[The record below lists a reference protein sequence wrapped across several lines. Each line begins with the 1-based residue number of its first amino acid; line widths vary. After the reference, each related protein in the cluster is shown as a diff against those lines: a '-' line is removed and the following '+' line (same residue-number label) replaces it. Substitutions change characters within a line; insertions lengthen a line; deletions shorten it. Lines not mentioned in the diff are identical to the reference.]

1 MISPEDVRARE
12 KHYGPNM
19 VWIVNCNPN
28 TPFIGTKYNMY
39 IKYSGVDEG
48 YPRGLGFYQ
57 IYRKRHLVKLNRFS
71 RPVILYIENDKNQQF
86 VMFPGISEVF
96 KLPKFEDY
104 KDGLSFLGGNEA
116 DIRKELM
123 IRHEKRSAY
132 REEKSELQNLY
143 YEHSRK
149 LFRKTQ
155 DCPYSD
161 PARRQFLSNLRDKI
175 TSLDT
180 YEKQKESLRQTIIEV
195 QDALDDYDA
204 KAKRLADIQKL
215 KAEEELKQ
223 RLEQQRLIN
232 EEKRIHSE
240 LLNSCKELVSNR
252 LNKCTELRLVLTRVE
267 NFFVTAS
274 TIYFDKLQSYKG
286 YINDLVLYLQPLD
299 DELPNLVLTS
309 DVLSELLDD
318 INNKLRDLPIASI
331 RINALANDIK
341 LNCKERELTILEK
354 ERYKKYSDYE
364 ETLSDLDLALI
375 YSKTRGY
382 FNKNKAA

>member
-1 MISPEDVRARE
+1 
-12 KHYGPNM
+12 
-19 VWIVNCNPN
+19 
-28 TPFIGTKYNMY
+28 
-39 IKYSGVDEG
+39 
-48 YPRGLGFYQ
+48 
-57 IYRKRHLVKLNRFS
+57 
-71 RPVILYIENDKNQQF
+71 
-86 VMFPGISEVF
+86 
-96 KLPKFEDY
+96 
-104 KDGLSFLGGNEA
+104 
-116 DIRKELM
+116 
-123 IRHEKRSAY
+123 
-132 REEKSELQNLY
+132 
-143 YEHSRK
+143 
-149 LFRKTQ
+149 
-155 DCPYSD
+155 
-161 PARRQFLSNLRDKI
+161 
-175 TSLDT
+175 
-180 YEKQKESLRQTIIEV
+180 V